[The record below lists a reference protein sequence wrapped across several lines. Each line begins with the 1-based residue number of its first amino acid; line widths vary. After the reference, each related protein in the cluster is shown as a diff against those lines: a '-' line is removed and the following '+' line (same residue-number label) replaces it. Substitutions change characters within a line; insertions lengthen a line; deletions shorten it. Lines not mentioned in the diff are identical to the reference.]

1 MGVRGEREH
10 KFLTIYPLALSQH
23 RHQHDFYT
31 QNGVITLLC
40 ISTQVIACLT
50 TAACHTMSLDRHV
63 VLSDI
68 RTDIKKQQPFSLALL
83 HLKRGC
89 FSKLRHTLSPD
100 RPVVLSDIRID
111 VYKQQPWSLALLY
124 LGRGSFSEEGRSRTC
139 LLLRYRM
146 TRSVKQGS

>member
-10 KFLTIYPLALSQH
+10 KFLTIYPIALSQH

-50 TAACHTMSLDRHV
+50 TAACHTMSPDRHV

-68 RTDIKKQQPFSLALL
+68 RTDIKKQQPF
-83 HLKRGC
+83 
-89 FSKLRHTLSPD
+89 
-100 RPVVLSDIRID
+100 
-111 VYKQQPWSLALLY
+111 Y
-124 LGRGSFSEEGRSRTC
+124 TC
-139 LLLRYRM
+139 LAAFGKGLLLKA
-146 TRSVKQGS
+146 TSHTVT